1 MGNKAVSQV
10 ALRDISKYANVE
22 REKRRSNQLEHEKD
36 SLDESWIV
44 SRDYL
49 QTKTT
54 TRLNRL
60 LGLHKVNKVNKLQ
73 K

>member
-60 LGLHKVNKVNKLQ
+60 LGVHKVNKSQVNR
-73 K
+73 